1 MNFNM
6 HQSVDKIE
14 YFLDFKLGGQVRN
27 SKASLF
33 PQKDFKFVN
42 RKLTRKSLKFV
53 DNILIG

>member
-33 PQKDFKFVN
+33 P
-42 RKLTRKSLKFV
+42 
-53 DNILIG
+53 